1 MKKFSNKLNAC
12 LVTLLVVMILFSS
25 KVIGEDWIDPNS
37 DEYISAWQVLTWR
50 AFLDIIHL
58 RIHWILI
65 IIIFVVL
72 IISLCVVLKTK
83 DEEKRKKRKKIW
95 IIATFSTILLSIIF
109 DVIFWFINNM
119 SAPQTVYWVP
129 KQVIE
134 EQHWEKSIYPENTIY
149 SLPEPKASTINVI
162 VNLAQRIVPVITFI
176 IWIVSFIRIMMTK
189 DKTLKE
195 KRIKTTIIVMSIL
208 IILIVGISVAARF
221 LNN

>member
-25 KVIGEDWIDPNS
+25 KVIGEDWIDLNS
-37 DEYISAWQVLTWR
+37 DEYISAWQVLTWS
-50 AFLDIIHL
+50 ALLDIIHL

-95 IIATFSTILLSIIF
+95 IIATFWTILLSIIF

-162 VNLAQRIVPVITFI
+162 INLAQRIVPIITFI
-176 IWIVSFIRIMMTK
+176 IWIISLIRISKTK
-189 DKTLKE
+189 DIDLKK
-195 KRIKTTIIVMSIL
+195 KRIKNTIIVLSIL
-208 IILIVGISVAARF
+208 IVFIVGISVAARF
-221 LNN
+221 LND